1 MKIQIDTEITNATA
15 AQITDITNAQNES
28 IDVYLLSQKERDNRK
43 SAYDKFLELGLTEE
57 AALTISGWVE
67 NPTPPREV

>member
-57 AALTISGWVE
+57 AALTISGWVK